1 MRVKM
6 RPSQM
11 EGMRLWH
18 DNPII
23 RSGQHDPKAEF
34 EAFRAAVNPMDYD
47 ETN

>member
-11 EGMRLWH
+11 EGMRLQH

-23 RSGQHDPKAEF
+23 SSGQHDPRVEF
-34 EAFRAAVNPMDYD
+34 EAFRAAVDPMDYD